1 MSLLAQL
8 REVSHSATSPHNE
21 TVILSPTVDSLC
33 EELANTTLLDRANH
47 SQATQ
52 QHEATL
58 NVSVA
63 PPPPPIPQDILAM
76 SDVELRDKLVSLGE
90 QPGPVNSGTRSAY
103 QAYLAKVLAGVQPK
117 GNKTYKGK
125 EKIESR
131 RNFFWLYCSWY
142 NDFLL
147 SFFTSFSQFS
157 RTKREK
163 RCMLVI
169 FLFLIHLAH

>member
-1 MSLLAQL
+1 MSYCNLLAQL
-8 REVSHSATSPHNE
+8 KEVSHSAHSE

-33 EELANTTLLDRANH
+33 EELANTTLLDR
-47 SQATQ
+47 TQ

-76 SDVELRDKLVSLGE
+76 SDVELRDRLVSLGE

-131 RNFFWLYCSWY
+131 RNFF
-142 NDFLL
+142 
-147 SFFTSFSQFS
+147 
-157 RTKREK
+157 
-163 RCMLVI
+163 LVV
-169 FLFLIHLAH
+169 L